1 MTEKLPSLII
11 VIAVAKGGKSTA
23 LNFILHSISYDGIV
37 DTEQVEEIFETGN
50 TMGARKSGVWIS
62 DVQINGENDRWQ
74 SLIILDVEGTD
85 LRPIPGP

>member
-62 DVQINGENDRWQ
+62 DVQINGENDIWQ

-85 LRPIPGP
+85 LRPTPGP

>member
-1 MTEKLPSLII
+1 MASL
-11 VIAVAKGGKSTA
+11 A
-23 LNFILHSISYDGIV
+23 LNRLKKI
-37 DTEQVEEIFETGN
+37 ETGN